1 MREVVLENEAPEFQ
15 IPEAVCWV
23 MERSQGWPWMLSS
36 RSGGGLWR

>member
-23 MERSQGWPWMLSS
+23 MERSQGWRWKDP
-36 RSGGGLWR
+36 RGDHGR